1 MILEAK
7 TEINHSDEE
16 LIELILNGQKEL
28 LNTLYERYAGKVYR
42 KCIGM
47 TGDVSLAKD
56 LTHDIFIKI
65 ITKLDTFKGKSKFS
79 LWVHSITHNHCI
91 NYLVKEKRIQLEEL
105 DTYKEE
111 NLTIIDIEAQHEELL
126 QIRVSELMKLMRLLD
141 PKEKEILLLRYQ
153 DELSL
158 KEIAE
163 TLSIGESAAKMRLKR
178 SRDKLANLLNTKKES
193 HE

>member
-1 MILEAK
+1 MEAK
-7 TEINHSDEE
+7 TQISHSDEE
-16 LIELILNGQKEL
+16 LIEQILNGEKEL
-28 LNTLYERYAGKVYR
+28 LNTLYERYASKVYR

-47 TGDVSLAKD
+47 TGDASLAKD

-91 NYLVKEKRIQLEEL
+91 NFLVKEKRVQLEEL

-126 QIRVSELMKLMRLLD
+126 KIRVTELMKLMQLLH

-178 SRDKLANLLNTKKES
+178 GRDKLANLLNTKKER